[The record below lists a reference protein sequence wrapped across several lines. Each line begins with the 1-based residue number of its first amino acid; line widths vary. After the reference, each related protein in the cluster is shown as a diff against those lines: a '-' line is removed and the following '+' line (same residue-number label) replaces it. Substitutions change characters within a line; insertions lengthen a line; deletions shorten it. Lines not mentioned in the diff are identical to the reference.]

1 MADVVTTNPYV
12 GPRTFTY
19 AERTRFFGRERE
31 ARDLLARVVSERVL
45 LFYAQSGAG
54 KSSLLHTRLIPQL
67 REEGFVVLPVGRVSG
82 ELPTALTEVAN
93 LYLFNL
99 MVSLDPYNRN
109 LAQLAH
115 LSLSHFLARLTS
127 DDGQQWYYA
136 EPPAAP
142 ALVVDRAHRKDD
154 DPGLMAAAPTAAKS
168 DEAPDAAA
176 PAQRYVLIIDQFEE
190 IITTHA
196 HRRQDRERFFQ
207 QLNQALLADPNLWVV
222 LTLRED
228 YVAAL
233 DPYAHL
239 MANKLRARFYME
251 RMGVTAAL
259 AAIKQP
265 AALAGRPFAEG
276 VAETLVDNLRR
287 IKVVGAP
294 TEQLG
299 QAVEPVQLQVVC
311 YQLWQRVHLA
321 QPVAATTIPP
331 QITAADLRQHG
342 DVDRA
347 LSSFYEEAMQAVLAT
362 PGLTISARQ
371 LRTWFDTAL
380 ITPAQTRSTV
390 YQGETET
397 AGLPNQ
403 VVAILQAQFLLRTE
417 LRAGGVWV
425 ELVHDRLV
433 APIVDANHR
442 WLQQQ
447 HTLLRAAQKWME
459 CDRLADFLYADAR
472 LDAALRE
479 AGAGPFDQV
488 VTEFIEASRARL
500 KTQQLQT
507 QLFRLGTAAVLSLVI
522 TVVIFALWTTTRL
535 ARNEAVQ
542 ARDSVQR
549 LRLATESLIQR
560 ELAPQRG
567 LLLAVEA
574 TTLLD
579 PLTGRAEPQAIQALY
594 RQFDQWRYWRQ
605 TLVAHTGRVNGV
617 GFDGAPAPG
626 QPALFSVGSDGRL
639 LRWALTAPAVAEE
652 QLALDT
658 AISAF
663 AQQAAGGLLALG
675 TETGEILII
684 NPARPASPVARWP
697 AYATGERISAL
708 AFAADGQTLVTSARG
723 QIHFWPFTAPF
734 TPRLELTLPVQTHC
748 LPECWVRSLA
758 VSADGQWLAAGGED
772 QRLTLWQLGSAAPPV
787 VINEPFVDTVW
798 AVAFSADRQWLA
810 AGDSTGELRLYAL
823 DPTSPSSAPRSLR
836 LPELSAI
843 RTLAFSPVEPWLA
856 IGDGSGVV
864 GLLPIDEPAPA
875 LRVLGRLDNEL
886 SLAPINAVAFNATGD
901 LLATGG
907 MDRTVRLWQLT
918 PTNREPQEGQGHRQ
932 RVRALALY
940 PGPLL
945 ADQPAAV
952 DTLVSAGEDATIH
965 FWSMTQPLV
974 HLGTITETGNQIL
987 AAAIHPQAQWL
998 ATGGRDGRVRLYALD
1013 GALPTAPLMLGNHTD
1028 QIATVAF
1035 SPDGKLLATGGADKR
1050 ILLWSLDDLAQPPV
1064 VLANG
1069 NATVLT
1075 LAFDRAGARLAS
1087 GDERWVKLWDLS
1099 HSPPT
1104 VATLYTHDDWVWK
1117 VAFSPDERWLASVSA
1132 DSMLRLTPLQTGG
1145 AAQGPVFAHE
1155 QRARSLAFAPD
1166 GSRLATAGD
1175 DALIRLWDPTDLSK
1189 PISEW
1194 QGHRG
1199 TIYALAFR
1207 SSGQQLLSAGDDAL
1221 IRQWVVDLSELQAM
1235 ACVRAGRNLTE
1246 AEWELSFPST
1256 PYHVTCPAY
1265 QSAPP
1270 PFGAESR

>member
-1 MADVVTTNPYV
+1 MADVVKTNPYV

-67 REEGFVVLPVGRVSG
+67 REEEGFVVLPVGRVSG
-82 ELPTALTEVAN
+82 ELPAELAEAAN

-99 MVSLDPYNRN
+99 MVSLDPHNRN
-109 LAQLAH
+109 LDQLAH

-127 DDGQQWYYA
+127 DDGQHWYYA
-136 EPPAAP
+136 EPPAAGKSAEAP
-142 ALVVDRAHRKDD
+142 S
-154 DPGLMAAAPTAAKS
+154 AAP
-168 DEAPDAAA
+168 E
-176 PAQRYVLIIDQFEE
+176 QRYVLIIDQFEE

-259 AAIKQP
+259 AAIRQP

-311 YQLWQRVHLA
+311 YQLWQRVQSA
-321 QPVAATTIPP
+321 QPSAATTVPP
-331 QITAADLRQHG
+331 QITAADVRQHG
-342 DVDRA
+342 DVDHA
-347 LSSFYEEAMQAVLAT
+347 LSTFYEEAMQTVLTT

-371 LRTWFDTAL
+371 LRTWFDNAL

-390 YQGETET
+390 YQGESET
-397 AGLPNQ
+397 AGMPNQ

-433 APIVDANHR
+433 APIVDANQR

-447 HTLLRAAQKWME
+447 HALLRAAQQWVE

-488 VTEFIEASRARL
+488 VTEFIEASRARI
-500 KTQQLQT
+500 KTQRLQT
-507 QLFRLGTAAVLSLVI
+507 HFFRLGVAAVLSLVI
-522 TVVIFALWTTTRL
+522 TVIIFALWTTTRI

-560 ELAPQRG
+560 ELAPERG

-579 PLTGRAEPQAIQALY
+579 QRTGRAEPQAIQALY
-594 RQFDQWRYWRQ
+594 RQFDQWSYWQQ
-605 TLVAHTGRVNGV
+605 TLMGHTSRVNGV
-617 GFDGAPAPG
+617 GFDSAPAPG

-639 LRWALTAPAVAEE
+639 LRWGLTAPTVAEE
-652 QLALDT
+652 RLVLDT

-663 AQQAAGGLLALG
+663 AQQPTSGLLALG

-684 NPARPASPVARWP
+684 DPARPASPRARWS
-697 AYATGERISAL
+697 AYVTGERISAL
-708 AFAADGQTLVTSARG
+708 TFAADGQTLVSSARG
-723 QIHFWPFTAPF
+723 QIHFWPLTAPF
-734 TPRLELTLPVQTHC
+734 TPRLELTLPVQAHC
-748 LPECWVRSLA
+748 RPECWVRSLA

-772 QRLTLWQLGSAAPPV
+772 QRLTLWQLGTATPPI

-798 AVAFSADRQWLA
+798 AVAFRADRPWLA
-810 AGDSTGELRLYAL
+810 AGDNTGELRLYAL
-823 DPTSPSSAPRSLR
+823 DPTRPPSTLRSLR
-836 LPELSAI
+836 LPDLSAI
-843 RTLAFSPVEPWLA
+843 RALAFSPVEPWLA

-875 LRVLGRLDNEL
+875 LRILGRLDNEL
-886 SLAPINAVAFNATGD
+886 SLAPINAIAFNATGE

-918 PTNREPQEGQGHRQ
+918 PTNREPQELHEHRQ

-945 ADQPAAV
+945 AGQPAAV
-952 DTLVSAGEDATIH
+952 DTLVSAGEDGTIH
-965 FWSMTQPLV
+965 LWSMTQPLV
-974 HLGTITETGNQIL
+974 HLGAITETGNQIL

-998 ATGGRDGRVRLYALD
+998 ATGGRDGRVRLYGLD
-1013 GALPTAPLMLGNHTD
+1013 GALPTAPLLLGNHTD

-1050 ILLWSLDDLAQPPV
+1050 ILLWSLADLTQPPL
-1064 VLANG
+1064 VLTNG

-1104 VATLYTHDDWVWK
+1104 AAILYTHDDWVWK

-1132 DSMLRLTPLQTGG
+1132 DSMLRLTPLQAGV
-1145 AAQGPVFAHE
+1145 AAQGPVFAHA
-1155 QRARSLAFAPD
+1155 QRARTLAFAAD
-1166 GSRLATAGD
+1166 GSQLATAGD

-1199 TIYALAFR
+1199 AIYALAFR
-1207 SSGQQLLSAGDDAL
+1207 SNGQQLLSAGEDTL
-1221 IRQWVVDLSELQAM
+1221 IRQWMVNLSELQAM
-1235 ACVRAGRNLTE
+1235 ACARAGRNLTE
-1246 AEWELSFPST
+1246 AEWGIFFPST
-1256 PYHVTCPAY
+1256 PYHATCPTY
-1265 QSAPP
+1265 QSIAP
-1270 PFGAESR
+1270 PFGIESR